1 MNRRTSL
8 FTLAFAVTSAFFAQ
22 DTISQA
28 AEITGANVKKV
39 VYGKNGMITGSF
51 AQTKPGHWVEQ
62 NQDGQFEFKEL
73 RRDEWSVYL
82 VKLGAQA
89 GHKIQLDL
97 HRKTV
102 NTGDYVYY
110 QIMTVSDR
118 NQPKQNPK
126 PASGK
131 ANGTNV
137 KMVIYGNNG
146 TTSGTFVQ
154 TAPGTWVE
162 RNKDGQFNFREEGR
176 DEWSVYLVKVGRQE
190 GQKVQL
196 DLHRKTISTGNYV
209 FYQIM
214 QTYK

>member
-22 DTISQA
+22 DNVSQA
-28 AEITGANVKKV
+28 AEVTGTNVKKV
-39 VYGKNGMITGSF
+39 VYGNNGMVTGSF
-51 AQTKPGHWVEQ
+51 AQTKPGHWVEN
-62 NQDGQFEFKEL
+62 NQDGRFEFKEL
-73 RRDEWSVYL
+73 RRDAWTVYL

-102 NTGDYVYY
+102 STGDYVYY
-110 QIMTVSDR
+110 QIMKVSDR
-118 NQPKQNPK
+118 NQTKLNK
-126 PASGK
+126 KTDSK
-131 ANGTNV
+131 KVKGTNV

-176 DEWSVYLVKVGRQE
+176 DEWSVYLVKVGRQA

-196 DLHRKTISTGNYV
+196 DLYRKTVSTGNHV
-209 FYQIM
+209 FYTIM